1 MTARQIYEAMLVE
14 LNKVE
19 APSLLLEDYNYF
31 LNKAISQYINLNY
44 GVYDMDQQR
53 SDNLR
58 VLKDTAFLT
67 PVKVDAGT
75 YGNYG
80 LGSNYN
86 NIWEVTL
93 PQDYYHILNCMV
105 TFKVKQSYS
114 CYNQGTVQ
122 EFAARRLTADMWPLI
137 VNNAY
142 MCPSYKRPYFYIHNI
157 NDIND
162 QKFQSNPYKPSA
174 GTLEWNDKSI
184 DPNEIVDAIIRE
196 ADPRVETQYDF
207 NNDLEI
213 NNADIDALNSFI
225 RSSESPEK
233 VTPLGSGTDPKV
245 KVKEDN
251 GHVTVNLSGLSR
263 SVYSEKIKD
272 PRNQVGNPFPDQ
284 VEHYPGMR
292 YGNSSAVRMEIRY
305 GKDSDTFEPI
315 SVQVDYLRTPQYIR
329 LTQEQLDKTQDTSQ
343 IMEFP
348 DYVCQEIINGLVKL
362 VMENASDPRL
372 QTNIPINQTIAPPA
386 QQQQSSK

>member
-67 PVKVDAGT
+67 PVKVDAKT
-75 YGNYG
+75 YGNHG

-122 EFAARRLTADMWPLI
+122 EFPARRLTADIWPLI

-142 MCPSYKRPYFYIHNI
+142 MCPSYKRPYFYIHNV
-157 NDIND
+157 NDIKEEYF
-162 QKFQSNPYKPSA
+162 QKNPYYKDPYMELVDLNKCTDPEELQQAIVQGKQDSFYDINEDGGVTIA
-174 GTLEWNDKSI
+174 DYNELLDRKQYNDSKTS
-184 DPNEIVDAIIRE
+184 R
-196 ADPRVETQYDF
+196 
-207 NNDLEI
+207 
-213 NNADIDALNSFI
+213 
-225 RSSESPEK
+225 
-233 VTPLGSGTDPKV
+233 TPLGSGTDPKV
-245 KVKEDN
+245 RVDKD
-251 GHVTVNLSGLSR
+251 GDHVTVNLSGLSR
-263 SVYSEKIKD
+263 NVYSEKIKD
-272 PRNQVGNPFPDQ
+272 PRNRAGNPFPDQ

>member
-67 PVKVDAGT
+67 PVKVDAKS
-75 YGNYG
+75 YGNHG

-157 NDIND
+157 NDINEE
-162 QKFQSNPYKPSA
+162 KFQTNPYVRS
-174 GTLEWNDKSI
+174 T
-184 DPNEIVDAIIRE
+184 NEITSQIDNVTTDIIRSHFGGY
-196 ADPRVETQYDF
+196 ADLVSD
-207 NNDLEI
+207 DV
-213 NNADIDALNSFI
+213 LNSNI
-225 RSSESPEK
+225 DNQ
-233 VTPLGSGTDPKV
+233 TPLGSGTDPKV
-245 KVKEDN
+245 TVKDDS

-263 SVYSEKIKD
+263 NVYSEKIKD

-305 GKDSDTFEPI
+305 GKDSDTFEPV

>member
-1 MTARQIYEAMLVE
+1 MTARAIYEAMLTE

-31 LNKAISQYINLNY
+31 LNKAISQFINLNY
-44 GVYDMDQQR
+44 NNYDANQNF
-53 SDNLR
+53 SDSLR
-58 VLKDTAFLT
+58 VLKATAFLT
-67 PVKVDAGT
+67 PEHVDASV

-137 VNNAY
+137 INNAY
-142 MCPSYKRPYFYIHNI
+142 MCPSYKRPYFYIHNV

-162 QKFQSNPYKPSA
+162 EKFQSNPYSKETTGQFVDKNKCTDPDEINRAILRGDSSDYYDVN
-174 GTLEWNDKSI
+174 NDGEVNI
-184 DPNEIVDAIIRE
+184 EDVNDAIE
-196 ADPRVETQYDF
+196 Y
-207 NNDLEI
+207 ND
-213 NNADIDALNSFI
+213 DI
-225 RSSESPEK
+225 SSRNLR
-233 VTPLGSGTDPKV
+233 TPLGKGTDPTIKV
-245 KVKEDN
+245 KNEG

-263 SVYSEKIKD
+263 NVYSEKIKD
-272 PRNQVGNPFPDQ
+272 PRNKVGNPFPDQ

-315 SVQVDYLRTPQYIR
+315 SVQVDYLKTPQYIR

>member
-1 MTARQIYEAMLVE
+1 MTARAIYEAMLTE

-31 LNKAISQYINLNY
+31 LNKAISQFINLNY
-44 GVYDMDQQR
+44 NNYDANQNF
-53 SDNLR
+53 SDSLR
-58 VLKDTAFLT
+58 VLKSTAFLT
-67 PVKVDAGT
+67 PRKVSSAV
-75 YGNYG
+75 YGDNG
-80 LGSNYN
+80 IGSNYQN
-86 NIWEVTL
+86 LWEVTL

-114 CYNQGTVQ
+114 CYNSGTVQ
-122 EFAARRLTADMWPLI
+122 EFPARRLTADMWPLI

-142 MCPSYKRPYFYIHNI
+142 MCPSYKRPYFYIHNV
-157 NDIND
+157 NSRED
-162 QKFQSNPYKPSA
+162 KAFQFNPYEKESFVDR
-174 GTLEWNDKSI
+174 NKSI
-184 DPNEIVDAIIRE
+184 DPKQITQAILN
-196 ADPRVETQYDF
+196 DKFNSYYDI
-207 NNDLEI
+207 NNDGEVTVDDINALEENI
-213 NNADIDALNSFI
+213 NRVN
-225 RSSESPEK
+225 
-233 VTPLGSGTDPKV
+233 TPLGSGVDPKV
-245 KVKEDN
+245 TVSDDD

-263 SVYSEKIKD
+263 NVYSQRIKD
-272 PRNQVGNPFPDQ
+272 PRNTPTTTYPDQ

-292 YGNSSAVRMEIRY
+292 YGNASAVRMEIRY
-305 GKDSDTFEPI
+305 GKDSDTFEP
-315 SVQVDYLRTPQYIR
+315 VQVMVDYLRTPQYIR

-386 QQQQSSK
+386 QQQQQSK

>member
-1 MTARQIYEAMLVE
+1 MTARAIYEAMLTE

-31 LNKAISQYINLNY
+31 LNKAISQFINLNY
-44 GVYDMDQQR
+44 NNYDANQNF
-53 SDNLR
+53 SDSLR
-58 VLKDTAFLT
+58 VLKSTAFLT
-67 PVKVDAGT
+67 PKKVSSAV
-75 YGNYG
+75 YGDNG
-80 LGSNYN
+80 IGSNYQN
-86 NIWEVTL
+86 LWEVTL

-114 CYNQGTVQ
+114 CYNSGTVQ
-122 EFAARRLTADMWPLI
+122 EFPARRLTADMWPLI

-142 MCPSYKRPYFYIHNI
+142 MCPSYKRPYFYIHNV
-157 NDIND
+157 NTREDEN
-162 QKFQSNPYKPSA
+162 FQSNPFVKESA
-174 GTLEWNDKSI
+174 VNFNKSTNIDEIAQAIVKKEYSPYYDINDDGEVNI
-184 DPNEIVDAIIRE
+184 TDI
-196 ADPRVETQYDF
+196 
-207 NNDLEI
+207 NDLQHNIE
-213 NNADIDALNSFI
+213 D
-225 RSSESPEK
+225 PG
-233 VTPLGSGTDPKV
+233 TPLGSGVDPKV
-245 KVKEDN
+245 TVSDDN
-251 GHVTVNLSGLSR
+251 GHVVVNLAGLSR
-263 SVYSEKIKD
+263 NVYSKKIKD
-272 PRNQVGNPFPDQ
+272 PRNTITTPYPDQ

-292 YGNSSAVRMEIRY
+292 YGNASAVRMEIRY

-315 SVQVDYLRTPQYIR
+315 QVMVDYLRTPQYIR

-386 QQQQSSK
+386 QQQQQSK

>member
-67 PVKVDAGT
+67 PIKVDANT

-142 MCPSYKRPYFYIHNI
+142 MCPSYKRPYFYIHNV
-157 NDIND
+157 NDIKD
-162 QKFQSNPYKPSA
+162 QNFQSNPYKVKSD
-174 GTLEWNDKSI
+174 GSFIVKDKCT
-184 DPNEIVDAIIRE
+184 DPNEINE
-196 ADPRVETQYDF
+196 AVLRGDTSSYYDF
-207 NNDLEI
+207 NNDGGV
-213 NNADIDALNSFI
+213 NNSDTNEATKYSNDITTGNL
-225 RSSESPEK
+225 R
-233 VTPLGSGTDPKV
+233 TPLGSGTDPKV
-245 KVKEDN
+245 TVKDDD

-263 SVYSEKIKD
+263 NVYSEKIGD

>member
-67 PVKVDAGT
+67 PIKVDVNT

-80 LGSNYN
+80 LGSNYT
-86 NIWEVTL
+86 NIWEVIL

-122 EFAARRLTADMWPLI
+122 EFAARRLTADMWPII

-142 MCPSYKRPYFYIHNI
+142 MCPSYKRPYFYIHNV
-157 NDIND
+157 NDINNE
-162 QKFQSNPYKPSA
+162 KFQSNPYQKDTTGAFITSDKCTDPS
-174 GTLEWNDKSI
+174 
-184 DPNEIVDAIIRE
+184 EISKAILRG
-196 ADPRVETQYDF
+196 DTSDYYDL
-207 NNDLEI
+207 NNDGEVNI
-213 NNADIDALNSFI
+213 QDVNAAIAYNEAIKNNNL
-225 RSSESPEK
+225 R
-233 VTPLGSGTDPKV
+233 TPLGKGTDPKV
-245 KVKEDN
+245 RVEEED
-251 GHVTVNLSGLSR
+251 GHVKVNLSGLSR
-263 SVYSEKIKD
+263 NVYSEQIRD
-272 PRNQVGNPFPDQ
+272 PRNQIGNPFPDQ

-315 SVQVDYLRTPQYIR
+315 GVQVDYLRTPQYIR

>member
-1 MTARQIYEAMLVE
+1 MTARAIYEAMLTE

-31 LNKAISQYINLNY
+31 LNKAISQFINLNY
-44 GVYDMDQQR
+44 NNYDANQNF
-53 SDNLR
+53 SDSLR
-58 VLKDTAFLT
+58 VLKSTAFLT
-67 PVKVDAGT
+67 PKKVSSAV
-75 YGNYG
+75 YGDNG
-80 LGSNYN
+80 IGSNYQN
-86 NIWEVTL
+86 LWEVTL

-114 CYNQGTVQ
+114 CYNSGTVQ
-122 EFAARRLTADMWPLI
+122 EFPARRLTADMWPLI

-142 MCPSYKRPYFYIHNI
+142 MCPSYKRPYFYIHNV
-157 NDIND
+157 NSRENEA
-162 QKFQSNPYKPSA
+162 FQFNPYEKESFV
-174 GTLEWNDKSI
+174 DKSKSI
-184 DPNEIVDAIIRE
+184 DPKEITKAILN
-196 ADPRVETQYDF
+196 DKFNSYYDI
-207 NNDLEI
+207 NNDGEVTVNDISALEENI
-213 NNADIDALNSFI
+213 N
-225 RSSESPEK
+225 K
-233 VTPLGSGTDPKV
+233 VKTPLGSGVDPKV
-245 KVKEDN
+245 TVSDDN
-251 GHVTVNLSGLSR
+251 GHVTVNLAGLSR
-263 SVYSEKIKD
+263 NVYSQKIKD
-272 PRNQVGNPFPDQ
+272 PRNTAIAPYPDQ

-292 YGNSSAVRMEIRY
+292 YGNASAVRMEIRY

-315 SVQVDYLRTPQYIR
+315 QVMVDYLRTPQYIR

-386 QQQQSSK
+386 QQQQQSK

>member
-67 PVKVDAGT
+67 PVKVDANS

-157 NDIND
+157 NNINEE
-162 QKFQSNPYKPSA
+162 KFQMNPYQKE
-174 GTLEWNDKSI
+174 GFEVNYKC
-184 DPNEIVDAIIRE
+184 
-196 ADPRVETQYDF
+196 ADPEAIKQAILDENNDSYYDF
-207 NNDLEI
+207 DDDGEVHI
-213 NNADIDALNSFI
+213 QDVNAAQLYN
-225 RSSESPEK
+225 EQHQ
-233 VTPLGSGTDPKV
+233 TPLGSGTDPKV
-245 KVKEDN
+245 KVNDDN
-251 GHVTVNLSGLSR
+251 GHITVNLSRLSR
-263 SVYSEKIKD
+263 SVYSDKIKD

-386 QQQQSSK
+386 QQQQQSK

>member
-1 MTARQIYEAMLVE
+1 MTSRQLYEAMLVE

-31 LNKAISQYINLNY
+31 LNKAIRQYINLNY

-67 PVKVDAGT
+67 PVKVDAKT

-80 LGSNYN
+80 LGSNYS

-122 EFAARRLTADMWPLI
+122 EFAARRLTADLWPMI

-142 MCPSYKRPYFYIHNI
+142 MCPSYKRPYFYIHNV
-157 NDIND
+157 NDIKDEN
-162 QKFQSNPYKPSA
+162 FQSNPYSKETKGVFSK
-174 GTLEWNDKSI
+174 TDKCT
-184 DPNEIVDAIIRE
+184 DPDEITNAILRG
-196 ADPRVETQYDF
+196 DQSSYYDF
-207 NNDLEI
+207 NEDGEVSLGDV
-213 NNADIDALNSFI
+213 NAAEDYNIDVKNRNL
-225 RSSESPEK
+225 R
-233 VTPLGSGTDPKV
+233 TPLGKGTDPKV
-245 KVKEDN
+245 KVNKTGD
-251 GHVTVNLSGLSR
+251 HVTVDLSGLSR
-263 SVYSEKIKD
+263 NVYSEKIKD
-272 PRNQVGNPFPDQ
+272 PRNQPGNPFPDQ

-292 YGNSSAVRMEIRY
+292 YGNTSAVRMEIRY

-315 SVQVDYLRTPQYIR
+315 GVQVDYLRTPQYIR

-386 QQQQSSK
+386 QQQQQSK

>member
-67 PVKVDAGT
+67 PIKVDANT

-122 EFAARRLTADMWPLI
+122 EFAARRLTADMWPVI

-157 NDIND
+157 NDIKD
-162 QKFQSNPYKPSA
+162 EKFQSNPYNKETSGA
-174 GTLEWNDKSI
+174 FVGIDKCTS
-184 DPNEIVDAIIRE
+184 PEEIAKAITRGN
-196 ADPRVETQYDF
+196 TSSYYDF
-207 NNDLEI
+207 NNDGEVNI
-213 NNADIDALNSFI
+213 ADVNAAIAYNRDIENKNFKS
-225 RSSESPEK
+225 
-233 VTPLGSGTDPKV
+233 PLGSGTDPKV
-245 KVKEDN
+245 KVKDNN

-263 SVYSEKIKD
+263 NVYSEKIQD
-272 PRNQVGNPFPDQ
+272 PRNQTGNPFPDQ

-386 QQQQSSK
+386 QQQQQSK

>member
-67 PVKVDAGT
+67 PVKVDANT

-114 CYNQGTVQ
+114 CYNKGTVQ

-157 NDIND
+157 NNINEE
-162 QKFQSNPYKPSA
+162 KF
-174 GTLEWNDKSI
+174 
-184 DPNEIVDAIIRE
+184 
-196 ADPRVETQYDF
+196 
-207 NNDLEI
+207 
-213 NNADIDALNSFI
+213 
-225 RSSESPEK
+225 
-233 VTPLGSGTDPKV
+233 
-245 KVKEDN
+245 
-251 GHVTVNLSGLSR
+251 
-263 SVYSEKIKD
+263 
-272 PRNQVGNPFPDQ
+272 
-284 VEHYPGMR
+284 
-292 YGNSSAVRMEIRY
+292 
-305 GKDSDTFEPI
+305 
-315 SVQVDYLRTPQYIR
+315 
-329 LTQEQLDKTQDTSQ
+329 
-343 IMEFP
+343 
-348 DYVCQEIINGLVKL
+348 
-362 VMENASDPRL
+362 
-372 QTNIPINQTIAPPA
+372 
-386 QQQQSSK
+386 

>member
-67 PVKVDAGT
+67 PIKVDAKT

-122 EFAARRLTADMWPLI
+122 EFAARRLTADMWPII

-157 NDIND
+157 NNIDEQN
-162 QKFQSNPYKPSA
+162 FQTNPYNKK
-174 GTLEWNDKSI
+174 LEEKCTSTEAI
-184 DPNEIVDAIIRE
+184 EDAILR
-196 ADPRVETQYDF
+196 DDSSDYYDF
-207 NNDLEI
+207 NDDQEVNIQDVQDADLYGRKE
-213 NNADIDALNSFI
+213 L
-225 RSSESPEK
+225 
-233 VTPLGSGTDPKV
+233 TPLGSGTDPKV
-245 KVKEDN
+245 KVVDDGE
-251 GHVTVNLSGLSR
+251 HVTVNLSGLSR
-263 SVYSEKIKD
+263 NVYSEKIGD
-272 PRNQVGNPFPDQ
+272 PRNRAKKPFPDQ

>member
-58 VLKDTAFLT
+58 VLKATAFLT
-67 PVKVDAGT
+67 PVQVDSSV

-122 EFAARRLTADMWPLI
+122 EFAARRLTADMWPVI

-142 MCPSYKRPYFYIHNI
+142 MCPSYKRPYFYIHNV
-157 NDIND
+157 NDIKDEN
-162 QKFQSNPYKPSA
+162 FQSNPYKKETS
-174 GTLEWNDKSI
+174 GVFIKTDKCT
-184 DPNEIVDAIIRE
+184 DPEEIAKAITSGNTSSYYDLNKDGEITV
-196 ADPRVETQYDF
+196 ADV
-207 NNDLEI
+207 
-213 NNADIDALNSFI
+213 NAAIAYQ
-225 RSSESPEK
+225 EK
-233 VTPLGSGTDPKV
+233 VQNRELRTPLGSGTDPLAKV
-245 KVKEDN
+245 SDDN

-263 SVYSEKIKD
+263 SVYSEKIQD

-284 VEHYPGMR
+284 VEHYPGLR

-315 SVQVDYLRTPQYIR
+315 SVQVDYLKTPQYIR

-348 DYVCQEIINGLVKL
+348 DYVCQEIINIH
-362 VMENASDPRL
+362 VMKHL
-372 QTNIPINQTIAPPA
+372 KI
-386 QQQQSSK
+386 

>member
-44 GVYDMDQQR
+44 GVYDVDQQR

-67 PVKVDAGT
+67 PRKVDAMT

-142 MCPSYKRPYFYIHNI
+142 MCPSYKRPYFYIHNV
-157 NDIND
+157 NDINEEFF
-162 QKFQSNPYKPSA
+162 QKNPYQKDQYA
-174 GTLEWNDKSI
+174 EVVN
-184 DPNEIVDAIIRE
+184 PNKC
-196 ADPRVETQYDF
+196 T
-207 NNDLEI
+207 
-213 NNADIDALNSFI
+213 DIDELQRAVVEGNQNSFYDI
-225 RSSESPEK
+225 NEDGEVSIGDINELSTRKKYMNSTTSR
-233 VTPLGSGTDPKV
+233 TPLGKGTDPDV
-245 KVKEDN
+245 TVVDN
-251 GHVTVNLSGLSR
+251 DGHVTVNLSGLSR
-263 SVYSEKIKD
+263 NVYSEKIKD
-272 PRNQVGNPFPDQ
+272 PRNTANNPFPDQ

>member
-58 VLKDTAFLT
+58 VLKATAFLT
-67 PVKVDAGT
+67 PEKVDPKT
-75 YGNYG
+75 YGNHG

-122 EFAARRLTADMWPLI
+122 EFAARRLTADTWPLI

-142 MCPSYKRPYFYIHNI
+142 MCPSYKRPYFYIHNV
-157 NDIND
+157 NDIKD
-162 QKFQSNPYKPSA
+162 QNFQSNPYNK
-174 GTLEWNDKSI
+174 KSSGEFVPFNKCT
-184 DPNEIVDAIIRE
+184 DPEEIAKAIVRQ
-196 ADPRVETQYDF
+196 DNSDYYDF
-207 NNDLEI
+207 NNDREVTI
-213 NNADIDALNSFI
+213 ADIERAREYN
-225 RSSESPEK
+225 EK
-233 VTPLGSGTDPKV
+233 VKNSGYRTPLGKGTDPAAKV
-245 KVKEDN
+245 KVD
-251 GHVTVNLSGLSR
+251 GDHVTVDLSGLSR
-263 SVYSEKIKD
+263 NVYSEKIQD
-272 PRNQVGNPFPDQ
+272 PRNQPGNPFPDQ

-315 SVQVDYLRTPQYIR
+315 SVQVDYLKTPQYIR

-386 QQQQSSK
+386 QQQQQSK